1 MAVSKSS
8 EEKKPAVKKAT
19 AAKTAETAVKKT
31 TPKKTASAKPAASAK
46 TKSSPRKISAEE
58 RYKMTE
64 VAAYFLAERNGFKGN
79 PVEYWEQAEAQ
90 ISQLLG

>member
-1 MAVSKSS
+1 MAVSKAT
-8 EEKKPAVKKAT
+8 EEKKPAVKKT
-19 AAKTAETAVKKT
+19 AAKPAEPAAKKT
-31 TPKKTASAKPAASAK
+31 TSKKTPTAKAASAK

-79 PVEYWEQAEAQ
+79 PVEYWEQAESQ

>member
-1 MAVSKSS
+1 MAVSKAT
-8 EEKKPAVKKAT
+8 EEKKPAVKKT
-19 AAKTAETAVKKT
+19 AAKPAEPAAKKT
-31 TPKKTASAKPAASAK
+31 TPKKTPTAKAASAK
-46 TKSSPRKISAEE
+46 TKSSTRKISAEE

>member
-1 MAVSKSS
+1 MAVSKAS
-8 EEKKPAVKKAT
+8 EEKKPAVKKT
-19 AAKTAETAVKKT
+19 AAKTAEAAVKKAA
-31 TPKKTASAKPAASAK
+31 PKKTTSAKPAAAAK
-46 TKSSPRKISAEE
+46 TKTSPRKISAEE

>member
-1 MAVSKSS
+1 MAVSKAS
-8 EEKKPAVKKAT
+8 EEKKPAVKKA

-31 TPKKTASAKPAASAK
+31 TSKKTATAKPAAPAK

-90 ISQLLG
+90 ISQLLS

>member
-19 AAKTAETAVKKT
+19 AAKAAETAVKKT
-31 TPKKTASAKPAASAK
+31 TPKKTATAKAASAK

>member
-8 EEKKPAVKKAT
+8 DEKKSTVKKAAAARPAEA
-19 AAKTAETAVKKT
+19 AAKKTA
-31 TPKKTASAKPAASAK
+31 PKKTAAAKPAAPAK
-46 TKSSPRKISAEE
+46 TKSSTRKISAEE

>member
-1 MAVSKSS
+1 MAVSKAT
-8 EEKKPAVKKAT
+8 EEKKPAVKKT
-19 AAKTAETAVKKT
+19 AAKPAEPAAKKT
-31 TPKKTASAKPAASAK
+31 TLKKTATAKAASAK

>member
-1 MAVSKSS
+1 MEVPLNERNGNACIAIKGG
-8 EEKKPAVKKAT
+8 K
-19 AAKTAETAVKKT
+19 ETS
-31 TPKKTASAKPAASAK
+31 PKKTASAKPAASAK
-46 TKSSPRKISAEE
+46 TKSSARKISAEE